1 MSSKRSATLPPL
13 PPTTMT
19 TLAALLPDR
28 KNARRR
34 TQRSTG
40 MIERSLSEFG
50 AARSV
55 VIDEHGTLLAG
66 NGTAEAAASIGIE
79 RVLIVPVDGN
89 TLVAVQRSDLNPE
102 QKAEYG
108 VADNRSSDTSGF
120 SGEAL
125 NTLPEEHSGLDLSP
139 YFTDDEFKALI
150 SDLDPP
156 PGDKGGGEGASAGGL
171 EVKLRFSTEEDLRE
185 FQQLMVRL
193 AEAMPEEETTEARL
207 VRAAESM
214 LARLG
219 R

>member
-1 MSSKRSATLPPL
+1 MSSKRPATLPPL

-66 NGTAEAAASIGIE
+66 TAPPSAASIGIE

-89 TLVAVQRSDLNPE
+89 TLVAVQR
-102 QKAEYG
+102 
-108 VADNRSSDTSGF
+108 
-120 SGEAL
+120 
-125 NTLPEEHSGLDLSP
+125 
-139 YFTDDEFKALI
+139 LI
-150 SDLDPP
+150 LIPT
-156 PGDKGGGEGASAGGL
+156 EGR
-171 EVKLRFSTEEDLRE
+171 VWRC
-185 FQQLMVRL
+185 
-193 AEAMPEEETTEARL
+193 
-207 VRAAESM
+207 
-214 LARLG
+214 
-219 R
+219 